1 MKYLKYSGQNLINL
15 YQNSVLSSI
24 NECNYNL
31 MCVQT
36 RSSEARWN
44 SNLMKSEHKCLPDGG
59 VEVHI
64 TDTEMIKLSKTKVKT
79 H

>member
-1 MKYLKYSGQNLINL
+1 
-15 YQNSVLSSI
+15 
-24 NECNYNL
+24 

-44 SNLMKSEHKCLPDGG
+44 SNSMKSEHKCLPDGG